1 MIGPQTKSHNRMQD
15 RGVSVAITH
24 VLTIGIT
31 TILIAMLLMSGSTL
45 LESETDRSAD
55 TSLETVGE
63 RIAGEIGN
71 VDQIASTEGT
81 NDVTL
86 TVDHPRTVSNSGYSV
101 TLLEDCNEDG
111 DHDAPLIGDDLPCL
125 ELETYDHDAVVHVP
139 VAVETDVDDRSTATG
154 GSVEISYDGSSITLE
169 GAN

>member
-1 MIGPQTKSHNRMQD
+1 MIGPRNESQAQTQE

-71 VDQIASTEGT
+71 VDQIASTDGT
-81 NDVTL
+81 EDVTL
-86 TVDHPRTVSNSGYSV
+86 TVDHPRTVSNSGYTV
-101 TLLEDCNEDG
+101 TLLEKCG
-111 DHDAPLIGDDLPCL
+111 DEEDAPLLEDTETACL

-139 VAVETDVDDRSTATG
+139 VAVDSAVDHESTASG
-154 GSVEISYDGSSITLE
+154 GSIEISYDEDDGITLE
-169 GAN
+169 RAN

>member
-1 MIGPQTKSHNRMQD
+1 MIGPQTKSHNRTQD

-71 VDQIASTEGT
+71 VDQIASSEGT
-81 NDVTL
+81 EDVTL
-86 TVDHPRTVSNSGYSV
+86 TVDHPRTVANSGYTV
-101 TLLEDCNEDG
+101 TLLEDCG
-111 DHDAPLIGDDLPCL
+111 DDEGAPLLENTDTACL

-139 VAVETDVDDRSTATG
+139 VAVDSAVDHESTASG
-154 GSVEISYDGSSITLE
+154 GSIEISYDETDGITLE
-169 GAN
+169 GAS